1 MFSISKYMDEL
12 IDKELVARDNK
23 IGELRREIQ
32 GLTDELSSATATIST
47 LEDETRKAKLQAEKH
62 SLENKRWKPERVDL
76 NVRIGELEYE
86 LRTIHDKFQVLSEEH
101 EGTLGLLTRSE
112 QRSKD
117 QENELAVL
125 SKQVE
130 NYYRDKEILESKLA
144 KLESLEEMI
153 RGYGA

>member
-1 MFSISKYMDEL
+1 MDEL
-12 IDKELVARDNK
+12 IDKELVAKDNK
-23 IGELRREIQ
+23 IGELRREVQ
-32 GLTDELSSATATIST
+32 DLTDELNSAMSTIST

-62 SLENKRWKPERVDL
+62 SLENKQWKPERVGL

-86 LRTIHDKFQVLSEEH
+86 LRTIQDKLQVLSEEH

-117 QENELAVL
+117 QDDVVSTLNKRV
-125 SKQVE
+125 K
-130 NYYRDKEILESKLA
+130 NYYRDKTILENKLA